1 MGIDTIDDSVSR
13 RTCNL
18 FVKIFQVESPARKL
32 CIHLLSKYICS
43 GAMVKGTLLERIVS
57 TGMSPSRLLADGIK
71 SMVTQKYKQGSNGIV
86 DTMQM
91 LLFHDNFVKPWSEE
105 LSLLRLLTNSF

>member
-1 MGIDTIDDSVSR
+1 MILLVGVQC

-18 FVKIFQVESPARKL
+18 FVKFLQVESPARKL
-32 CIHLLSKYICS
+32 CIHLLSKYIFS

-57 TGMSPSRLLADGIK
+57 TGMSPSRLLADGIN

-105 LSLLRLLTNSF
+105 LMLQPLSFNQSF